1 MPANTITNLALDR
14 VYSTTLQAVRDSV
27 AMEIVQSNPLLWH
40 MYRQGAVRYEGGTEC
55 RLPVVLTES
64 QNVSAIGTY
73 DTFSTTPE
81 DGPDTSRYPT
91 WYKNRASVVVD
102 NTELAQNRGAYQI
115 VNLLNAKMAISK
127 ISMINE
133 LSRQLFT
140 TNLGAANELAGLPNF
155 IGIAGTAAQSAQS
168 AAGVVGGI
176 TQATYPNWQ
185 NQFGTM
191 TAFGTDGLDTWE
203 QIYMDAS
210 KKSTHPD
217 IILTDPQVYRFFK
230 RLVAPNQ
237 AERDKA
243 LWDQGFQNLLFE
255 GTPVV
260 PEEQL
265 DQTGRTYF
273 LTTTGKR
280 SVNDFNLKPE
290 HFTVPGKNPF
300 VQGKATGVGL
310 QLAILT
316 HDDFRMT
323 DFMTPPNSD
332 VIIAH
337 TYFTS
342 MLTASSLARQ
352 GISQFTGAI
361 QF

>member
-1 MPANTITNLALDR
+1 
-14 VYSTTLQAVRDSV
+14 
-27 AMEIVQSNPLLWH
+27 
-40 MYRQGAVRYEGGTEC
+40 
-55 RLPVVLTES
+55 
-64 QNVSAIGTY
+64 
-73 DTFSTTPE
+73 
-81 DGPDTSRYPT
+81 
-91 WYKNRASVVVD
+91 
-102 NTELAQNRGAYQI
+102 
-115 VNLLNAKMAISK
+115 MAIAK
-127 ISMINE
+127 ISLMNE

-140 TNLGAANELAGLPNF
+140 SNAAAPKEIAGLPQF
-155 IGIAGTAAQSAQS
+155 ISSTGT
-168 AAGVVGGI
+168 GLTVGGI
-176 TQATYPNWQ
+176 AQASYGNWQ
-185 NQFGTM
+185 NQSGTM

-217 IILTDPQVYRFFK
+217 IILVDPRVYRFFK

-237 AERDKA
+237 AERDRA

-265 DQTGRTYF
+265 VAGECYF

-280 SVNDFNLKPE
+280 GVNDFNLKPE
-290 HFTVPGKNPF
+290 HFTTPGKNPL

-310 QLAILT
+310 QLGVLSN
-316 HDDFRMT
+316 DDFRMT

-332 VIIAH
+332 VIMAH
-337 TYFTS
+337 TYFTC

-352 GISQFTGAI
+352 GISTFTGAV

>member
-1 MPANTITNLALDR
+1 MPANTITSLALDR
-14 VYSTTLQAVRDSV
+14 VYSTTLQAVRDTV

-40 MYRQGAVRYEGGTEC
+40 MYRQGAVQYEGGTEC

-64 QNVSAIGTY
+64 SNVSAISTY
-73 DTFSTTPE
+73 ETFSTTPE
-81 DGPDTSRYPT
+81 DGPDTARYPT
-91 WYKNRASVVVD
+91 WYKNRASVIVD
-102 NTELAQNRGAYQI
+102 NTELSQNRGAYQI
-115 VNLLNAKMAISK
+115 VNLLNAKMAIAK
-127 ISMINE
+127 ISMMNE

-140 TNLGAANELAGLPNF
+140 SNAAAPKEIAGLPDF
-155 IGIAGTAAQSAQS
+155 ICPTSVSATPNLT
-168 AAGVVGGI
+168 VGGI
-176 TQATYPNWQ
+176 SQTSYANWQ
-185 NQFGTM
+185 NQSAQM
-191 TAFGTDGLDTWE
+191 TAFGTDGLDIWE
-203 QIYMDAS
+203 QIYMDCS

-217 IILTDPQVYRFFK
+217 IILVDPQVYRFFK

-237 AERDKA
+237 AERDRA

-265 DQTGRTYF
+265 DGTGKCYF

-280 SVNDFNLKPE
+280 GVSDFNLKPE
-290 HFTVPGKNPF
+290 HFTTPGKNPLAA
-300 VQGKATGVGL
+300 GKATGVGL
-310 QLAILT
+310 QLGVLSN
-316 HDDFRMT
+316 DDFRMT

-332 VIIAH
+332 VIMAH
-337 TYFTS
+337 TYFTC

-352 GISQFTGAI
+352 GVTEFSGAI

>member
-1 MPANTITNLALDR
+1 MPANTITSLALDR
-14 VYSTTLQAVRDSV
+14 VYSTTLQAVRDTV

-40 MYRQGAVRYEGGTEC
+40 MYRQGAVQYEGGTEC

-64 QNVSAIGTY
+64 SNVSAIGTY
-73 DTFSTTPE
+73 ETFSTTPE
-81 DGPDTSRYPT
+81 DGPDTARYPT
-91 WYKNRASVVVD
+91 WYKNRASVIVD
-102 NTELAQNRGAYQI
+102 NTELSQNRGAYQI
-115 VNLLNAKMAISK
+115 VNLLNAKMAIAK
-127 ISMINE
+127 ISMMNE

-140 TNLGAANELAGLPNF
+140 SNAAAPKEIAGLPQF
-155 IGIAGTAAQSAQS
+155 ISSTGT
-168 AAGVVGGI
+168 GLTVGGI
-176 TQATYPNWQ
+176 IQADYANWQ
-185 NQFGTM
+185 NQSGTM

-217 IILTDPQVYRFFK
+217 IILVDPRVYRFFK

-237 AERDKA
+237 AERDRA

-265 DQTGRTYF
+265 TAGECYF

-280 SVNDFNLKPE
+280 GVSDFNLKPE
-290 HFTVPGKNPF
+290 HFTTIGKNPLAA
-300 VQGKATGVGL
+300 GKATGVGL
-310 QLAILT
+310 QLGVLSN
-316 HDDFRMT
+316 DDFRMT

-332 VIIAH
+332 VIMAH
-337 TYFTS
+337 TYFTC

-352 GISQFTGAI
+352 GISTFTGTV